1 MHTRAKRA
9 LPRLPTDVTM
19 HCIQCGPP
27 AYSVGR
33 ALDRAAVPPGVV
45 PAEVDEDKARR
56 SRQWFW
62 QCAARAYSA
71 HSRAK
76 EAAAVPYNPP
86 ERLLRIKHRQGDLG
100 FTSALLVHD
109 GSSPQEWCVRL
120 ESPAELDVFR
130 EHLAQGRSMA
140 FTLITRAGDLYQG
153 EAAVARISPPSEEAT
168 IVTLSGVGP
177 LLAS

>member
-1 MHTRAKRA
+1 M
-9 LPRLPTDVTM
+9 
-19 HCIQCGPP
+19 
-27 AYSVGR
+27 
-33 ALDRAAVPPGVV
+33 
-45 PAEVDEDKARR
+45 
-56 SRQWFW
+56 
-62 QCAARAYSA
+62 
-71 HSRAK
+71 
-76 EAAAVPYNPP
+76 PYKPP
-86 ERLLRIKHRQGDLG
+86 ERLHRIKHRRRDLG

-109 GSSPQEWCVRL
+109 GSSPQVWCVRV
-120 ESPAELDVFR
+120 ESPAEVDVFR